1 MREIYR
7 NALRVLA
14 WRWPALLTALLVGWM
29 VHSFGIQLAAEVAT
43 KIPWLGIMIL
53 PLAILGY
60 LVAYIVVF
68 RMMRAYLPAYA
79 GMDRDDLAV
88 FDAPEAEEHGSFR
101 SASDIAT
108 AVVLPFF
115 LMWAAWGFFDADLD
129 RYRDHVYRRFIFMPG
144 GPTERPVEFDLTG
157 QVFLVVLLVLAIFMK
172 WLCGRLMDRY
182 SVFGIIGTYFEALWV
197 FLLSVTVLSPLV
209 NVAGWVADSA
219 MWVSLSQSWDAFIAS
234 LAPVHWLWATVIV
247 PVWDLTLRVA
257 RTALYPLA
265 WFALA
270 AIVMGRPVSD
280 VAARRHLLARIP
292 RLERWVGRVNDDWAR
307 SPGVVKAFVVEI
319 GEDITLRAVGVVG
332 AISALRRLGAI
343 RIAAYVLAWAIL
355 DALYRWLMVGLVNVV
370 GAQPFGFW
378 QSFFNYALVI
388 PWLVTEILRV
398 VLVGAT
404 YDSALR
410 RDAAAVRT
418 RVAGHPNG

>member
-115 LMWAAWGFFDADLD
+115 LMWAAWGFLDADLD
-129 RYRDHVYRRFIFMPG
+129 R
-144 GPTERPVEFDLTG
+144 
-157 QVFLVVLLVLAIFMK
+157 
-172 WLCGRLMDRY
+172 
-182 SVFGIIGTYFEALWV
+182 
-197 FLLSVTVLSPLV
+197 
-209 NVAGWVADSA
+209 
-219 MWVSLSQSWDAFIAS
+219 
-234 LAPVHWLWATVIV
+234 
-247 PVWDLTLRVA
+247 
-257 RTALYPLA
+257 
-265 WFALA
+265 
-270 AIVMGRPVSD
+270 
-280 VAARRHLLARIP
+280 
-292 RLERWVGRVNDDWAR
+292 
-307 SPGVVKAFVVEI
+307 
-319 GEDITLRAVGVVG
+319 
-332 AISALRRLGAI
+332 
-343 RIAAYVLAWAIL
+343 
-355 DALYRWLMVGLVNVV
+355 
-370 GAQPFGFW
+370 
-378 QSFFNYALVI
+378 
-388 PWLVTEILRV
+388 
-398 VLVGAT
+398 
-404 YDSALR
+404 
-410 RDAAAVRT
+410 
-418 RVAGHPNG
+418 